1 MGLKESGLRGSLRN
15 VSVGIDAIP
24 DPLVKWSRVNP
35 DSGAV
40 FEGLTDID
48 DADGRDGLRIGND
61 DGNWADEFYHIED
74 TYDVSIFDEMNLF
87 TEGIEIDP
95 PEIDMVIE
103 VGGDELLREGDDH
116 SFEFREFDISDYGA
130 DTTFRLGV
138 DLTSDT
144 GTETREVSFSDIV
157 FE

>member
-1 MGLKESGLRGSLRN
+1 MSDFTTWRSL
-15 VSVGIDAIP
+15 VDGEEIDVIP
-24 DPLVKWSRVNP
+24 DSVVNWSRVNP
-35 DSGAV
+35 DDGAV
-40 FEGLTDID
+40 FEGLTDIN

-61 DGNWADEFYHIED
+61 DANWVEEFYHIED
-74 TYDVSIFDEMNLF
+74 TYDVSSFDEMNLF

-103 VGGDELLREGDDH
+103 VGGDELLREDNNH
-116 SFEFREFDISDYGA
+116 SFEFREFDISDYGE

-138 DLTSDT
+138 DLTAGT

-157 FE
+157 FD